1 MGARAQ
7 SFNCIHGK
15 VLESIQFAL
24 LNHTVNT
31 ALHIVLCAEDN
42 EAMKTVYQCMHST
55 ISLL

>member
-1 MGARAQ
+1 MGAKAQ

-31 ALHIVLCAEDN
+31 VLHVVLCAE
-42 EAMKTVYQCMHST
+42 E
-55 ISLL
+55 